1 MPTYDFKC
9 PEGHDFEHFFRTMS
23 SATLELAC
31 PVCGQPAKRQVSAG
45 AGLVFKGS
53 GFYITDY
60 GKDGKKDQRQTAADA
75 SKSESSTTESSK
87 AESAKGESPKSEA
100 SSSES
105 SKSESSKS
113 ESSRS
118 TSAKSDSGASGG
130 GGKSE
135 GASKTDQKPSAGSKK
150 REAPPSSGGS
160 SE

>member
-23 SATLELAC
+23 AATLELAC
-31 PVCGQPAKRQVSAG
+31 PVCGQLAKRQVSAG

-60 GKDGKKDQRQTAADA
+60 GKDGKKDQRQAASDA
-75 SKSESSTTESSK
+75 SKAEPSTAESSK
-87 AESAKGESPKSEA
+87 TESAKGESSKTEA

-105 SKSESSKS
+105 SKSDSSKSDSPRSTSSKS
-113 ESSRS
+113 ES
-118 TSAKSDSGASGG
+118 AGSGG
-130 GGKSE
+130 GAKTE
-135 GASKTDQKPSAGSKK
+135 GASKPEPKPPIGGNK
-150 REAPPSSGGS
+150 REPPRSSGGS